1 MEVCK
6 NFRELS
12 KCTGINEYEI
22 EKSWEKFI
30 QRGSCSL
37 NGKCFDIHSKNNEV
51 HFVNFD
57 SSNDEECKK
66 YFLNYEINDYTA
78 TVYVDDIEKWQLCT
92 VLDVLNVKDEIE
104 RAIVTTKLGTRLN
117 RMVKFV
123 IDEDDQILE
132 DGYIYFIDKNIS

>member
-1 MEVCK
+1 M
-6 NFRELS
+6 
-12 KCTGINEYEI
+12 
-22 EKSWEKFI
+22 
-30 QRGSCSL
+30 
-37 NGKCFDIHSKNNEV
+37 
-51 HFVNFD
+51 
-57 SSNDEECKK
+57 
-66 YFLNYEINDYTA
+66 
-78 TVYVDDIEKWQLCT
+78 DDIEKWQLCT